1 VTDNSTTTIAAATM
15 VADPRSSRRFDRRHP
30 GRRDVQHGQQIRP
43 GNDRRDDESAVPVQL
58 HNGAAG
64 RDPTGR
70 RNSRS
75 LVTTRG
81 QPGRLAGRVDT
92 ANLHRHRC
100 DAGQAQHEYRNQNGD
115 TERRFHRGQTGI
127 VG

>member
-1 VTDNSTTTIAAATM
+1 
-15 VADPRSSRRFDRRHP
+15 
-30 GRRDVQHGQQIRP
+30 
-43 GNDRRDDESAVPVQL
+43 VQL
-58 HNGAAG
+58 HNGAGG
-64 RDPTGR
+64 RDPACR
-70 RNSRS
+70 RNGRS

-100 DAGQAQHEYRNQNGD
+100 DAGQAHEYRNQNGD
-115 TERRFHRGQTGI
+115 TERGFHRGRTGI

>member
-1 VTDNSTTTIAAATM
+1 
-15 VADPRSSRRFDRRHP
+15 
-30 GRRDVQHGQQIRP
+30 
-43 GNDRRDDESAVPVQL
+43 VQL

-64 RDPTGR
+64 RDPAGR
-70 RNSRS
+70 RHGRS

-81 QPGRLAGRVDT
+81 QPGRLAGRIDT

-100 DAGQAQHEYRNQNGD
+100 DARQAQHEYRNQNGD
-115 TERRFHRGQTGI
+115 TERRFHRGRTGI

>member
-1 VTDNSTTTIAAATM
+1 
-15 VADPRSSRRFDRRHP
+15 
-30 GRRDVQHGQQIRP
+30 
-43 GNDRRDDESAVPVQL
+43 VQL

-64 RDPTGR
+64 RDPAGR
-70 RNSRS
+70 RNGRS

-115 TERRFHRGQTGI
+115 TERSFHRGRTGI

>member
-1 VTDNSTTTIAAATM
+1 MCNTGSRFDRATTVATTNPPSRCSCTTAPPGATPRAAAT
-15 VADPRSSRRFDRRHP
+15 A
-30 GRRDVQHGQQIRP
+30 
-43 GNDRRDDESAVPVQL
+43 E
-58 HNGAAG
+58 
-64 RDPTGR
+64 
-70 RNSRS
+70 S

-115 TERRFHRGQTGI
+115 TERRFHRGRTGI